1 MSTVSQRFQKL
12 ERVGKGTYGVVFK
25 AKDKQTGRIVAL
37 KKIILQGE
45 DEGVPAT
52 SIREI
57 ALLKEVSQ
65 HRNIVQLLEVI
76 NENSK
81 LFLAFEFLDKDL
93 KGYMNSVA
101 GPIDPQLVKSYMYQL
116 TLGINFCHMHRVMHR
131 DLKPQNLLIDST
143 GLLKIADFGLA
154 RAFSIPLPQ
163 YTHEVVTLWYRAP
176 EVLLGAK
183 KYSTPLDVWSIG
195 AIFAEM
201 ANKKPL
207 LPGDSEFDQLM
218 KTFQLFGTPNE
229 QVWPGVSDL
238 PDFKPVF
245 PNWNAKPLSDK
256 VPSLDAAGIDLLT
269 QMMLYEPSRRI
280 STKQALSHP
289 YFSSLDRSLYATY

>member
-1 MSTVSQRFQKL
+1 M
-12 ERVGKGTYGVVFK
+12 
-25 AKDKQTGRIVAL
+25 
-37 KKIILQGE
+37 KKIILQGD

-57 ALLKEVSQ
+57 ALLKEVSE

-93 KGYMNSVA
+93 KGYMSSVQ
-101 GPIDPQLVKSYMYQL
+101 GPLDPNLIKSYMYQL
-116 TLGINFCHMHRVMHR
+116 VLGINYCHMHRVMHR

-143 GLLKIADFGLA
+143 GILKIADFGLA

-207 LPGDSEFDQLM
+207 LPGDSEYDQLM
-218 KTFQLFGTPNE
+218 KTFMLFGTPNE
-229 QVWPGVSDL
+229 QIWPGVSEL
-238 PDFKPVF
+238 PDFKTTF
-245 PNWNAKPLSDK
+245 PQWQPRQLRDT
-256 VPSLDAAGIDLLT
+256 VPSLDASGLDLLAR
-269 QMMLYEPSRRI
+269 MMVYEPVGRI
-280 STKQALSHP
+280 STKNALKHP
-289 YFSSLDRSLYATY
+289 YFQDLDKSLYAQF

>member
-1 MSTVSQRFQKL
+1 M
-12 ERVGKGTYGVVFK
+12 
-25 AKDKQTGRIVAL
+25 
-37 KKIILQGE
+37 KKILLQGD

-93 KGYMNSVA
+93 KGYMNSVV
-101 GPIDPQLVKSYMYQL
+101 GPIDPHLIKSYMYQL
-116 TLGINFCHMHRVMHR
+116 VLGINFCHMHRGKRLSLCLFSNFFCHSVMHR

-207 LPGDSEFDQLM
+207 LPGDSEYDQLM
-218 KTFQLFGTPNE
+218 KTFMLFGTPNE
-229 QVWPGVSDL
+229 TVWPGVSEL
-238 PDFKPVF
+238 PDFKSTF
-245 PNWNAKPLSDK
+245 PNWPAKALKEK
-256 VPSLDAAGIDLLT
+256 VPSLETAGLDLLT
-269 QMMLYEPSRRI
+269 RMMVYEPSQRI
-280 STKQALSHP
+280 STKQALKSP
-289 YFSSLDRSLYATY
+289 YFHDLDRSLYSQF

>member
-1 MSTVSQRFQKL
+1 
-12 ERVGKGTYGVVFK
+12 
-25 AKDKQTGRIVAL
+25 
-37 KKIILQGE
+37 
-45 DEGVPAT
+45 
-52 SIREI
+52 
-57 ALLKEVSQ
+57 
-65 HRNIVQLLEVI
+65 
-76 NENSK
+76 
-81 LFLAFEFLDKDL
+81 
-93 KGYMNSVA
+93 
-101 GPIDPQLVKSYMYQL
+101 MYQL
-116 TLGINFCHMHRVMHR
+116 VLGINFCHMHRVMHR
-131 DLKPQNLLIDST
+131 DLKPQNLLIDQT

-229 QVWPGVSDL
+229 QVWPGVSEL
-238 PDFKPVF
+238 PDY
-245 PNWNAKPLSDK
+245 KPLFPQWIPKPLNEK
-256 VPSLDAAGIDLLT
+256 VPSLDASGIDLLT

-280 STKQALSHP
+280 STKQALKHP
-289 YFSSLDRSLYATY
+289 YFASLDRSLYATF

>member
-1 MSTVSQRFQKL
+1 
-12 ERVGKGTYGVVFK
+12 VFK

-37 KKIILQGE
+37 KKIILQGD

-93 KGYMNSVA
+93 KGYMNSVV
-101 GPIDPQLVKSYMYQL
+101 GPIDPQLVKSYLYQL

-131 DLKPQNLLIDST
+131 DLKPQNLLIDQT

-201 ANKKPL
+201 VNKKPL
-207 LPGDSEFDQLM
+207 LPGDSEYDQLM

-229 QVWPGVSDL
+229 QVWPGVSEL
-238 PDFKPVF
+238 PDYKPLF
-245 PNWNAKPLSDK
+245 PQWTAKPLSER
-256 VPSLDAAGIDLLT
+256 VPTLEATGVDLL
-269 QMMLYEPSRRI
+269 QMMMLYEPSRRI
-280 STKQALSHP
+280 STKQALKHP
-289 YFSSLDRSLYATY
+289 YFNSLDKSLYATF